1 MSRDQ
6 INQQTSDDEEDDDE
20 EQWEVLRDHPDYEIC
35 REYPYQIR
43 KISTHR
49 ILKESTQTKGY
60 LQVSLSGIKYL
71 KHRLVALQW
80 IENPDP
86 EHLTQIDHLNHTKT
100 DNHIDNLSWVTNLQN
115 ANNKHTAKNGR
126 EVEYASELPANAIAV
141 NNYNSCTFNN
151 YYYADDRFFKQIH
164 NGKYRVIP
172 WYQDGNRHKVNL
184 TDINNEHHPISK
196 KKFKKQ
202 YGLD

>member
-1 MSRDQ
+1 MSREQ
-6 INQQTSDDEEDDDE
+6 INQQTSDDDEDDE

-80 IENPDP
+80 IDNPDNLP
-86 EHLTQIDHLNHTKT
+86 FVDHINGVKT
-100 DNHIDNLSWVTNLQN
+100 DNRLDNLRWVTHLQN
-115 ANNKHTAKNGR
+115 SNNNHTYKDRMINY
-126 EVEYASELPANAIAV
+126 VNELPDNAVVIEQY
-141 NNYNSCTFNN
+141 NNRYEFEGLYFHGDVFYVDTGNGN
-151 YYYADDRFFKQIH
+151 YRIIPSYMNQGYRKVGLRDIH
-164 NGKYRVIP
+164 GVRRVIM
-172 WYQDGNRHKVNL
+172 YDRLLH
-184 TDINNEHHPISK
+184 
-196 KKFKKQ
+196 Q